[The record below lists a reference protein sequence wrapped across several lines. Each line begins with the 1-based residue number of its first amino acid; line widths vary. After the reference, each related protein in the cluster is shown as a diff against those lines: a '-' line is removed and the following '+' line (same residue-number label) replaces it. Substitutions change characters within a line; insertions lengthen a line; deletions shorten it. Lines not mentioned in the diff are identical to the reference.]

1 MDEIIRTTSNRD
13 GSQGNIMKLTTHLMK
28 SSTGPET
35 VNVYSDSCIVD
46 LSIGI
51 GKSCGWKSDKL
62 AYCCDTD
69 DLWSH
74 RRIAIIMIGARQNS
88 DMKR

>member
-1 MDEIIRTTSNRD
+1 
-13 GSQGNIMKLTTHLMK
+13 MK
-28 SSTGPET
+28 SSTGLET
-35 VNVYSDSCIVD
+35 VNVGPDSCVIN

-74 RRIAIIMIGARQNS
+74 RRIAIIIGARQNI
-88 DMKR
+88 DIKR